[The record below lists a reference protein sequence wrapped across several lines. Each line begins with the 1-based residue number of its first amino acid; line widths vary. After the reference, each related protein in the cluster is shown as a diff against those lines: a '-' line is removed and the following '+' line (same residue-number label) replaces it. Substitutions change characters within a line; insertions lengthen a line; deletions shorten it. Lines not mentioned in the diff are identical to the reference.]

1 MEKFCLTKKYHFF
14 EILTMFDQSPSK
26 VRKTTKIRELLISG
40 MIGKLILG
48 KARMVGFW
56 YQNKGEITNLNLF
69 G

>member
-1 MEKFCLTKKYHFF
+1 
-14 EILTMFDQSPSK
+14 MFDQSPSK